1 MSASE
6 GVLGYGSGRYKLVG
20 RAGMDDYYL
29 HSGDRLEI
37 FYNGRWLRVW
47 IVFDGQRWQFQNGQ
61 GQVIDG
67 DLLGL
72 AARQEGAL

>member
-6 GVLGYGSGRYKLVG
+6 GILSYGSGRYKLIG
-20 RAGMDDYYL
+20 RAGRDDYYL

-37 FYNGRWLRVW
+37 YFGGCWLPVW
-47 IVFDGQRWQFQNGQ
+47 IFFNGQRWQFEDRQ
-61 GQVIDG
+61 GRVIDA

-72 AARQEGAL
+72 PARQL

>member
-20 RAGMDDYYL
+20 RAGTDDYYL

-37 FYNGRWLRVW
+37 FSDGRWLRVW
-47 IVFDGQRWQFQNGQ
+47 IVFDGQRWQFQDEQ
-61 GQVIDG
+61 GRVIES

-72 AARQEGAL
+72 AARQE

>member
-6 GVLGYGSGRYKLVG
+6 GILSYGSGRYKLVG
-20 RAGMDDYYL
+20 RVGRQDYYL

-37 FYNGRWLRVW
+37 CLGGRWLSVW
-47 IVFDGQRWQFQNGQ
+47 IFFDGRRWVFEDKQ
-61 GQVIDG
+61 GRLIDA

-72 AARQEGAL
+72 PARQ